1 MHQQLLQKR
10 ETSIRG
16 TRGGGKVMQ
25 EKKAQ
30 ERGRS
35 SRAGEGKSEG
45 EWGRG
50 RYICRVGKGGG
61 RREGGKAAGQRKV
74 GKGN

>member
-50 RYICRVGKGGG
+50 RYIFRV
-61 RREGGKAAGQRKV
+61 
-74 GKGN
+74 